1 MGCTNCRSTCHGDYR
16 FKQRKCVGVRTHA
29 VHAQQLSWARMSNE
43 NKKAYAEAWNISV
56 KEAEQWYRVTTK
68 GKQSKLSKG
77 WVRDLTEEGVE
88 PNPSPTPPQKLEI
101 FSLNTQGANGCWNL
115 LSEMRKPKQPRVV
128 CCQETRMRPHELAA
142 FKRAAFR
149 AGFHLSRW
157 PVGGRSA

>member
-1 MGCTNCRSTCHGDYR
+1 MRQRAADRRQASVNGHNLVQVHVDWATWERSPRYKYRTGDVIMGCTNCRSTCHGDYR

-68 GKQSKLSKG
+68 GKQSKLAKG

-88 PNPSPTPPQKLEI
+88 P
-101 FSLNTQGANGCWNL
+101 
-115 LSEMRKPKQPRVV
+115 
-128 CCQETRMRPHELAA
+128 
-142 FKRAAFR
+142 
-149 AGFHLSRW
+149 
-157 PVGGRSA
+157 